1 MDFEPLM
8 RPFALLMEYR
18 MYLLAVSGFLI
29 AGSAVAYGLRIDD
42 TVMVLGALLFL
53 PNALVLFGVG
63 LRERGWF
70 DNRRPGRPDE
80 SAE

>member
-1 MDFEPLM
+1 MDADALL

-29 AGSAVAYGLRIDD
+29 AGAAVTSGLRTED
-42 TVMVLGALLFL
+42 TVRALGALLFR

-70 DNRRPGRPDE
+70 DE
-80 SAE
+80 SSSITPE

>member
-1 MDFEPLM
+1 MDPDVLL

-29 AGSAVAYGLRIDD
+29 AGAAVTYGLRTED
-42 TVMVLGALLFL
+42 TVMALGALLFL
-53 PNALVLFGVG
+53 PNALVLLGVG

-70 DNRRPGRPDE
+70 DEGSPITPE
-80 SAE
+80 

>member
-1 MDFEPLM
+1 MNLEVLF

-29 AGSAVAYGLRIDD
+29 AGAAVTYGLQTED
-42 TVMVLGALLFL
+42 TVMALGALLFL

-70 DNRRPGRPDE
+70 DEGSLITPE
-80 SAE
+80 

>member
-1 MDFEPLM
+1 MQLDVLL

-29 AGSAVAYGLRIDD
+29 AGAAVTYGLRTED
-42 TVMVLGALLFL
+42 TVMALGALLFL
-53 PNALVLFGVG
+53 PNALVLLGVG

-70 DNRRPGRPDE
+70 DDSP
-80 SAE
+80 SATPE

>member
-1 MDFEPLM
+1 MNLEVLL

-29 AGSAVAYGLRIDD
+29 AGVAVTYGLQTED
-42 TVMVLGALLFL
+42 TVMALGALLFL
-53 PNALVLFGVG
+53 PNALVLLGVG

-70 DNRRPGRPDE
+70 DDSSPITPE
-80 SAE
+80 

>member
-1 MDFEPLM
+1 MDLETLM

-29 AGSAVAYGLRIDD
+29 AGTAVTYGLRIND

-70 DNRRPGRPDE
+70 DDPKPGQPD
-80 SAE
+80 